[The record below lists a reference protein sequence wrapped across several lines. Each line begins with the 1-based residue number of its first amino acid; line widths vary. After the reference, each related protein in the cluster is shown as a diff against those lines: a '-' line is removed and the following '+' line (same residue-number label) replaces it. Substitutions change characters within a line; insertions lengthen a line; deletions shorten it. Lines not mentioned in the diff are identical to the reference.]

1 MHQDRFR
8 HKLIYFFAFL
18 FHRLNIA
25 YIAKDKVL
33 IAYMIRF
40 VETFTLFSI

>member
-8 HKLIYFFAFL
+8 RKLIYFLLILFL
-18 FHRLNIA
+18 RLNIV

-40 VETFTLFSI
+40 VETFKLF

>member
-8 HKLIYFFAFL
+8 HKLIYFFAILFL
-18 FHRLNIA
+18 RLNIV

-40 VETFTLFSI
+40 VETFKLV